1 MLLAD
6 IGNSSI
12 KLQWWQAGGLLSST
26 SIRIRPGWTDFL
38 QHCIASVEASE
49 CHYACVPGSLAE
61 DEFHH
66 CLDGKV
72 ALPHRHKLASQKS
85 GDGVV
90 SAYPEAQRLG
100 ADRWLALL
108 GGACSV
114 ANRDAVIVDAGSAIT
129 VDLLREDGQHLG
141 GAILPGFNT
150 SIARF
155 KEVLSVADF
164 NHAEIS
170 EIDKPGCSTESCI
183 HINYEIGDNDYLYR
197 LIDRWFGLL
206 ASNAVLIVS
215 GGDASR
221 VTRHPDHDYQI
232 IPDLVFR
239 GMRRQL
245 ELGNENIF

>member
-1 MLLAD
+1 MLLVD
-6 IGNSSI
+6 IGNTSL
-12 KLQWWQAGGLLSST
+12 KAQWWQSGSLQSST
-26 SIRIRPGWTDFL
+26 GINIRKRWDDLFSAYL
-38 QHCIASVEASE
+38 AHVAVSE

-61 DEFHH
+61 DEFHR
-66 CLDGKV
+66 CLDGKI
-72 ALPHRHKLASQKS
+72 ALPYRHKMASQKI
-85 GDGVV
+85 GAGVV

-100 ADRWLALL
+100 VDRWLGLL
-108 GGACSV
+108 GSV
-114 ANRDAVIVDAGSAIT
+114 CVTNRDAIIVDAGSAIT
-129 VDLLREDGQHLG
+129 VDLLRGDGQHLG

-155 KEVLSVADF
+155 KEILSVADF
-164 NHAEIS
+164 NHVEIS
-170 EIDKPGCSTESCI
+170 KIEMPGCSTESCI
-183 HINYEIGDNDYLYR
+183 HINYGSGDIGYLDR

-215 GGDASR
+215 GGDANR
-221 VTRHPDHDYQI
+221 VTKHPDLDYQI

>member
-12 KLQWWQAGGLLSST
+12 KLQWWQAGGLQSSA
-26 SIRIRPGWTDFL
+26 SIRIKQGWTQFL
-38 QHCIASVEASE
+38 QNYLASVEVSE
-49 CHYACVPGSLAE
+49 CHYACVPGSLAG
-61 DEFHH
+61 DEFHR
-66 CLDGKV
+66 CLDGKI
-72 ALPHRHKLASQKS
+72 LPINRHQLASQKS
-85 GDGVV
+85 GTGVI

-100 ADRWLALL
+100 VDRWLALL
-108 GGACSV
+108 GGASV
-114 ANRDAVIVDAGSAIT
+114 VNRDAIIVDAGSAIT
-129 VDLLREDGQHLG
+129 VDLLRESGPHLG

-155 KEVLSVADF
+155 KEILSVADF

-170 EIDKPGCSTESCI
+170 EIEIPGCSTESCI
-183 HINYEIGDNDYLYR
+183 HINYDPGDIGYLDR
-197 LIDRWFGLL
+197 LIGRWFGLL

-221 VTRHPDHDYQI
+221 VTKHPDHDYLI

-245 ELGNENIF
+245 ECGNENIF